1 MSTATPQ
8 QIAEQRYHLANVLDA
23 YRRLVT
29 GELAW
34 QRFAATPE
42 LAEQLAW
49 KKVTEARDTL
59 ATWMGAAK
67 PYMDAADL
75 ANEEAA
81 YTSMVAP
88 ASAVRDR
95 LPGWPDPDA
104 RPRY

>member
-1 MSTATPQ
+1 MGTATPQ
-8 QIAEQRYHLANVLDA
+8 QIAEQRYHLATVLDA
-23 YRRLVT
+23 YRRLVA

-42 LAEQLAW
+42 LAEALAW

-67 PYMDAADL
+67 LD
-75 ANEEAA
+75 
-81 YTSMVAP
+81 AP
-88 ASAVRDR
+88 AAAPVRDR